1 MSPAGIAAE
10 LQAVLDAAPDLPD
23 RLAALLLAPRVILHG
38 HGRAGLAL
46 RGLAMRLG
54 QLGRDAHWLGD
65 TAPPP
70 LRPGDLFLA
79 NASTGE
85 LPTSV
90 ALLARARALGAHTA
104 VLTAAQSGPAL
115 DHADTVLHLPA
126 QTWEGRSC
134 LPLGGQYELALW
146 CLGDLAIGRLMSQLG
161 IDPGRLAQG
170 HVNLG

>member
-1 MSPAGIAAE
+1 MNPAGIAAE
-10 LQAVLDAAPDLPD
+10 LRTVLDAAPDLPD
-23 RLAALLLAPRVILHG
+23 RLAELLLAPRVLLYG
-38 HGRAGLAL
+38 QGRAGLAL

-54 QLGRDAHWLGD
+54 QLGRDAHWLAD
-65 TAPPP
+65 TAPAP

-79 NASTGE
+79 NASTGD

-90 ALLARARALGAHTA
+90 ALLARARSLGAHTA
-104 VLTAAQSGPAL
+104 VLTAAPSGPAL

-126 QTWEGRSC
+126 QTCEGESC

-146 CLGDLAIGRLMSQLG
+146 CLGDLAADRLMRRLG
-161 IDPGRLAQG
+161 IGPDRLAQG